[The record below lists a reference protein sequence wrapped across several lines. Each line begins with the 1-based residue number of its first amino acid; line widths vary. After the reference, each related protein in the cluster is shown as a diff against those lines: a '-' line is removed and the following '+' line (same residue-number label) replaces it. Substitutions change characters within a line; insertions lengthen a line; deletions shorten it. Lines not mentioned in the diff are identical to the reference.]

1 MCRELFKSICMAS
14 SKELRVTYTVDAA
27 GCCAACAK
35 EAQCMGWAW

>member
-1 MCRELFKSICMAS
+1 MAS